1 MTVPDY
7 QSLMLPLLK
16 LSADKQEHTIS
27 EAFDKLAEQLKL
39 AEQDRNELLP
49 SGRQS
54 KFENRVHW
62 AKTFLQ
68 KAGLLEAA
76 GRARFKL
83 TARGESVL
91 HENPPSL
98 DNKYLM
104 RFPEFAEFRSRTH
117 RATEEEHEEAGE
129 NAKTPLEVLE
139 ESYLNLK
146 QSLVQELLDTI
157 KSCSPRFFEKLVV
170 DILVAMGYGG
180 SRIDAG
186 SAIGKTGDGGVDGII
201 KEDRLGLDIIYLQA
215 KRWSNTVGAPDV
227 QAFAGSLEGFR
238 ARKGVMITTS
248 KFSPKAYEYVD
259 KIEKR
264 ISLIDGE
271 QLAQLM
277 IDNGVGVTEVDRYI
291 VKRIDKDYFENE
303 G

>member
-16 LSADKQEHTIS
+16 FCADKNEHSIS
-27 EAFDKLAEQLKL
+27 EAFDKLVDLLKL
-39 AEQDRNELLP
+39 SDQDRKELLP
-49 SGRQS
+49 SGKQS

-62 AKTFLQ
+62 AKTFLL
-68 KAGLLEAA
+68 KAGLLEAV

-83 TARGESVL
+83 TKRGETVL
-91 HENPPSL
+91 SENPPAL
-98 DNKYLM
+98 NDKYLL
-104 RFPEFAEFRSRTH
+104 RYPEYAEFRKRSHRTVTVG
-117 RATEEEHEEAGE
+117 TEEIQE
-129 NAKTPLEVLE
+129 NLKTPLEVLE
-139 ESYLNLK
+139 ESYLHLK
-146 QSLVQELLDTI
+146 QSLAQELLETI
-157 KSCSPRFFEKLVV
+157 KGCSPRFFEKLVV
-170 DILVAMGYGG
+170 DMLVSMGYGG

-186 SAIGKTGDGGVDGII
+186 SAIGKTGDGGIDGII
-201 KEDRLGLDIIYLQA
+201 KEDKLGLDIIYIQA
-215 KRWSNTVGAPDV
+215 KRWSQTVGAPEV

-238 ARKGVMITTS
+238 ARKGVMLTTS
-248 KFSPKAYEYVD
+248 KFSPKAYEYIE

-303 G
+303 V